1 MYKLIAC
8 DLDETLYGN
17 DRTIPARNVEAIKRA
32 SELGV
37 KFIPATGRGYNSVRE
52 TLVDLGLLDKEGEY
66 VISYNGGAITENKGN
81 RLLHFQ
87 GLPFEEAEELYRR
100 GLNYDVCI
108 HVYTREM
115 VYAYNITQEEIA
127 RLSKRMQVTK
137 VFDRDLQFLAGQDI
151 AKVLYE
157 NRDFDYLKKIEEE
170 LKDITGNMDVSFS
183 SNRYIEF
190 NSKGVTKGAGLRFVA
205 EMLGI
210 KREETIAIGDNFN
223 DLSMIQEAGLGVGV
237 QNTIQGMRQYC
248 DYITEATN
256 DEGGV
261 GEVIEKFI
269 LNPVDDR

>member
-127 RLSKRMQVTK
+127 RLSKRMQVTE

-248 DYITEATN
+248 DYITEANN

-269 LNPVDDR
+269 LNPADNR

>member
-157 NRDFDYLKKIEEE
+157 NRDFDYLKKIEKE

-269 LNPVDDR
+269 LNPADNR

>member
-261 GEVIEKFI
+261 GEIIEKFI
-269 LNPVDDR
+269 LNPADNR

>member
-52 TLVDLGLLDKEGEY
+52 TLVDLELLDKEGEY

-127 RLSKRMQVTK
+127 RLSKRMQVTE

-269 LNPVDDR
+269 LNPADNR

>member
-127 RLSKRMQVTK
+127 RLSKRMQVTE

-269 LNPVDDR
+269 LNPADDR

>member
-127 RLSKRMQVTK
+127 RLSKRMQVTE

-269 LNPVDDR
+269 LNPAENR

>member
-127 RLSKRMQVTK
+127 RLSKRMQVTE

-183 SNRYIEF
+183 SNRYIEV
-190 NSKGVTKGAGLRFVA
+190 NSKDVTKGAGLRFVA

-269 LNPVDDR
+269 LNPADNR

>member
-127 RLSKRMQVTK
+127 RLSKRMQVTE

-237 QNTIQGMRQYC
+237 QNTIQGMRQCC
-248 DYITEATN
+248 DYISEAAN
-256 DEGGV
+256 EEGGV

-269 LNPVDDR
+269 LTPADNR

>member
-127 RLSKRMQVTK
+127 RLSKRMQVTE

-237 QNTIQGMRQYC
+237 HNTIQGMRQYC

-269 LNPVDDR
+269 LNPADNR

>member
-127 RLSKRMQVTK
+127 RLSKRMQVTE

-210 KREETIAIGDNFN
+210 KREDTIAIGDNFN

-261 GEVIEKFI
+261 GEIIEKFI
-269 LNPVDDR
+269 LNPADNR

>member
-127 RLSKRMQVTK
+127 RLSKRMQVTE

-248 DYITEATN
+248 DYITGATN
-256 DEGGV
+256 DESGV
-261 GEVIEKFI
+261 GGVIEKFI
-269 LNPVDDR
+269 LNPADKR

>member
-1 MYKLIAC
+1 
-8 DLDETLYGN
+8 
-17 DRTIPARNVEAIKRA
+17 
-32 SELGV
+32 
-37 KFIPATGRGYNSVRE
+37 
-52 TLVDLGLLDKEGEY
+52 
-66 VISYNGGAITENKGN
+66 
-81 RLLHFQ
+81 
-87 GLPFEEAEELYRR
+87 
-100 GLNYDVCI
+100 
-108 HVYTREM
+108 M

-127 RLSKRMQVTK
+127 RLSKRMQVTE

>member
-127 RLSKRMQVTK
+127 RLSKRMQVTE
-137 VFDRDLQFLAGQDI
+137 VFDQDLQFLAGQDI

-269 LNPVDDR
+269 LNPADNR

>member
-269 LNPVDDR
+269 LNPADDR

>member
-37 KFIPATGRGYNSVRE
+37 KFIPATGRGYNSVRD

-127 RLSKRMQVTK
+127 RLSKRMQVTE